1 MTEFLT
7 YKAGGFG
14 MTEFLT
20 YNVMYTEPMSVT
32 SYIGLLL
39 LIAFC
44 IFILF
49 ALIYALACAVGFLL
63 EKYSAH
69 VDKIVEK
76 ER

>member
-1 MTEFLT
+1 
-7 YKAGGFG
+7 

-20 YNVMYTEPMSVT
+20 YNVMYIEPMSVT

-49 ALIYALACAVGFLL
+49 AFIYALACAVSFLL